1 MQYILTTG
9 WEDGIADLTQRLVH
23 ELSNDKKVLWLTSGG
38 SNIPAIVQIM
48 SHVTADLSEGLT
60 VLPVDERYGEVG
72 HENSN
77 WAALMRAGFKGQHA
91 ELEPVLFGDLS
102 FQATIVRFQH
112 IATKA
117 FAANDCIIGQF
128 GIGDDGHI
136 AGILPESEAAHE
148 KIEFV
153 SGYHTEQYDRLTL
166 TFSAIK
172 QITAAY
178 VFAFGEAKANALKIL
193 ETKIVPLEKQPAQ
206 ILKQMREAYVYND
219 QRGDT

>member
-9 WEDGIADLTQRLVH
+9 WEDGIVDLTQRLVH
-23 ELSNDKKVLWLTSGG
+23 ELSNGKKVLWLTSGG
-38 SNIPAIVQIM
+38 SNIPATVQIM
-48 SHVTADLSEGLT
+48 SHITADLSEGLT
-60 VLPVDERYGEVG
+60 ILPIDERYGKVG

-77 WAALMRAGFKGQHA
+77 WAALMNAGFKGQHA
-91 ELEPVLFGDLS
+91 KLEPVLFGDLS

-112 IATKA
+112 IAKKA
-117 FAANDCIIGQF
+117 FASNDCIIGQL

-153 SGYHTEQYDRLTL
+153 SGYHTKQYDRLTL

-178 VFAFGEAKANALKIL
+178 VFAFGEAKANALRTL

-206 ILKQMREAYVYND
+206 ILKQMRETYVYND